1 MTAVVGIL
9 NKRGIAIAADSAV
22 TIYRDGNEKIENSA
36 NKMLRMSDV
45 SPISIM
51 IVGSATF
58 LSTPWDIIVRR
69 YRQKRGN
76 TPFPTVQACIDDF
89 ISYMTTE
96 KIFFPEGTQKEILSY
111 KLDSFWTEVI
121 CQVPD
126 ININK
131 KGLVTNKKQILH
143 AFHRSIETIIKCS
156 KESVPLPMYKDYTI
170 SQFKY
175 YLASM
180 VDDYF
185 AKKTVDLD
193 SPIFDFDEDIMF
205 SDEYPDD
212 ILSEIKE
219 LFIQGF
225 FSYMTYGYN
234 DGNTHLIFSGFG
246 SEEEY
251 PVMIR
256 VMVSHGFDNRISY
269 YINPEDVH
277 AISDANPV
285 AICPYAQN
293 DIMEALL
300 TGVDPYFFSNMCHR
314 SERMFNDITDQLS
327 ADYMMEDDSEEID
340 AILNKVK
347 YSDLVRQ
354 FKQYGKRIQEEERRQ
369 WLKALH
375 DYNLQDM
382 AHLAENLI
390 AMTNFERHM
399 TFSQEGVGGP
409 IDLAVITKNNGFT
422 WLNRKSWYHHKD
434 VGGQYGKLGV

>member
-22 TIYRDGNEKIENSA
+22 TIYRDRKEKIENSA
-36 NKMLRMSDV
+36 NKMLRMSDDC
-45 SPISIM
+45 PISIM
-51 IVGSATF
+51 IVGSAAF
-58 LSTPWDIIVRR
+58 HSTPWDIIIRR

-76 TPFPTVQACIDDF
+76 IQFPTVQACIDDF
-89 ISYMTTE
+89 FSYMTTE
-96 KIFFPEGTQKEILSY
+96 KMFFPEEAQRNYLRNM
-111 KLDSFWTEVI
+111 LDSFWGDVI

-126 ININK
+126 INVNK
-131 KGLVTNKKQILH
+131 KGAVSNKKQILH
-143 AFHRSIETIIKCS
+143 AFHTRIRSGIKCFQ
-156 KESVPLPMYKDYTI
+156 ESVPLPMYKDYTI
-170 SQFKY
+170 GQFKY
-175 YLASM
+175 YLDSM
-180 VDDYF
+180 VDELF
-185 AKKTVDLD
+185 SKKTVDLN
-193 SPIFDFDEDIMF
+193 SPFFDEDDTF
-205 SDEYPDD
+205 SDEYPED
-212 ILSEIKE
+212 ILSEIRK
-219 LFIQGF
+219 LFVEGF
-225 FSYMTYGYN
+225 FSYMTHGYEE
-234 DGNTHLIFSGFG
+234 GNTHLIFSGYG

-285 AICPYAQN
+285 AICPYAQI

-327 ADYMMEDDSEEID
+327 ADYMMEDDSGEID

-347 YSDLVRQ
+347 YSDLARQ
-354 FKQYGKRIQEEERRQ
+354 FKQYGKKIQEEERCQ

-375 DYNLQDM
+375 DYSLQDM

-390 AMTNFERHM
+390 AMTSFERHM
-399 TFSQEGVGGP
+399 TFSQEGVGGL

-434 VGGQYGKLGV
+434 VGGRYGKFGV

>member
-22 TIYRDGNEKIENSA
+22 TITRNKKEKIENSA
-36 NKMLRMSDV
+36 NKMLRLSNV
-45 SPISIM
+45 CPVSIM
-51 IVGSATF
+51 IVGTASF
-58 LSTPWDIIVRR
+58 LCTPWDIIIRR

-76 TPFPTVQACIDDF
+76 LPFPTVQACIDDF

-96 KIFFPEGTQKEILSY
+96 KIFFPEETQRYYLNDRLK
-111 KLDSFWTEVI
+111 SFWDDVV

-126 ININK
+126 ISLNK
-131 KGLVTNKKQILH
+131 GVVANKKQILH
-143 AFHRSIETIIKCS
+143 AFHTRIKS
-156 KESVPLPMYKDYTI
+156 GIKYFQESVPLPMFKDYTI
-170 SQFKY
+170 DQFKI

-180 VDDYF
+180 VDDLF
-185 AKKTVDLD
+185 TKKTADLD
-193 SPIFDFDEDIMF
+193 SPFIDEDDTF
-205 SDEYPDD
+205 ANEYPDD

-219 LFIQGF
+219 LFIEGF
-225 FSYMTYGYN
+225 FSYITYGFD
-234 DGNTHLIFSGFG
+234 DGNTHLIFSGYG

-251 PVMIR
+251 PVMTR
-256 VMVSHGFDNRISY
+256 VMVSHGFDNRICY

-277 AISDANPV
+277 TISDNNPV
-285 AICPYAQN
+285 AICPYAQK
-293 DIMEALL
+293 DIMDALL
-300 TGVDPYFFSNMCHR
+300 TGIDPYFYRKVCYGA
-314 SERMFNDITDQLS
+314 EDMFNEITNQIS
-327 ADYMMEDDSEEID
+327 IDYILKDESEEID

-354 FKQYGKRIQEEERRQ
+354 LKQYGKKIREEERRQ

-375 DYNLQDM
+375 DYRLQDM

-390 AMTNFERHM
+390 AMTSFERHM

-434 VGGQYGKLGV
+434 VGGRYGKFGV

>member
-22 TIYRDGNEKIENSA
+22 TINNDGKVKIENSA

-51 IVGSATF
+51 IVGSAAF
-58 LSTPWDIIVRR
+58 LCTPWDIIVRR

-76 TPFPTVQACIDDF
+76 TSFPTVQACIDDF
-89 ISYMTTE
+89 FSYMTTE
-96 KIFFPEGTQKEILSY
+96 KMFFPEGIQKNYLSN
-111 KLDSFWTEVI
+111 KLGSFWDAVI

-126 ININK
+126 MNINE
-131 KGLVTNKKQILH
+131 KGVVTNKKQILH
-143 AFHRSIETIIKCS
+143 AFQKRIESGIKCFQ
-156 KESVPLPMYKDYTI
+156 ESIPIPMFKDYTI
-170 SQFKY
+170 NQFKK
-175 YLASM
+175 YLGSM
-180 VDDYF
+180 VDDLF
-185 AKKTVDLD
+185 ALKTVDLD
-193 SPIFDFDEDIMF
+193 SPFFEVDDVP
-205 SDEYPDD
+205 SNEYPED

-219 LFIQGF
+219 LFIKGF
-225 FSYMTYGYN
+225 FSFMTYGYEE
-234 DGNTHLIFSGFG
+234 GNAHLIFSGYG

-269 YINPEDVH
+269 YIDPKDIHTV
-277 AISDANPV
+277 SDANPV
-285 AICPYAQN
+285 AICPFAQK

-300 TGVDPYFFSNMCHR
+300 TGVDPYFFSKMRYRAEGMYNEII
-314 SERMFNDITDQLS
+314 SQLS
-327 ADYMMEDDSEEID
+327 IEYMFEDDSEEID

-347 YSDLVRQ
+347 SNDLIRQ
-354 FKQYGKRIQEEERRQ
+354 FTQYGKRIQEEERRQ

-375 DYNLQDM
+375 NYSVQDM

-390 AMTNFERHM
+390 AMTSFERHM
-399 TFSQEGVGGP
+399 KFSQEGVGGP
-409 IDLAVITKNNGFT
+409 IDLAVITKNDGFT

-434 VGGQYGKLGV
+434 VGGRYGKFGV

>member
-9 NKRGIAIAADSAV
+9 NKHGIAIAADSAV
-22 TIYRDGNEKIENSA
+22 TMNRDGEIKIENSA
-36 NKMLRMSDV
+36 NKMLRMLDV
-45 SPISIM
+45 CPISVM

-58 LSTPWDIIVRR
+58 LTTPWDIIVRR

-76 TPFPTVQACIDDF
+76 HLFPTVQSCIDDF
-89 ISYMTTE
+89 FSYMTTE
-96 KIFFPEGTQKEILSY
+96 KMFFPERIQRNYLSN
-111 KLDSFWTEVI
+111 KLDTFWEEVV

-131 KGLVTNKKQILH
+131 KGVVTNKKQILH
-143 AFHRSIETIIKCS
+143 AFHTRIRSGIKCFQ
-156 KESVPLPMYKDYTI
+156 ESVPLPMYKDYTVG
-170 SQFKY
+170 QFKY
-175 YLASM
+175 YLDPI
-180 VDDYF
+180 VDELF
-185 AKKTVDLD
+185 TKKTVDLN
-193 SPIFDFDEDIMF
+193 SPFFDEDDTF
-205 SDEYPDD
+205 SDEYPED
-212 ILSEIKE
+212 ILSEIRK
-219 LFIQGF
+219 LFVEGF
-225 FSYMTYGYN
+225 FSYMTYGYK
-234 DGNTHLIFSGFG
+234 DGNTHLIFSGYG

-256 VMVSHGFDNRISY
+256 VMVSHGFDNRICY

-277 AISDANPV
+277 AISDDNPV
-285 AICPYAQN
+285 AICPYAQT

-300 TGVDPYFFSNMCHR
+300 TGVDPYFYSKVCYR
-314 SERMFNDITDQLS
+314 SEGMFNEITSQIS
-327 ADYMMEDDSEEID
+327 FDYFLEDDSEEID

-354 FKQYGKRIQEEERRQ
+354 FKQYGKRIQDEERRQ

-375 DYNLQDM
+375 DYSLQDM

-390 AMTNFERHM
+390 DMTSFERHM

-434 VGGQYGKLGV
+434 VGGRYGKFGV